1 MQHVSEFKEFRA
13 TSKANPIACV
23 TAVGRKRLVA
33 KVKASQKPGRVRNM
47 RAGRLNG
54 IKLLGHVCEIMDL
67 FPVVS
72 DKAAGELAERMMLER
87 LRREEAERSSRY
99 ESTKTGRRKK
109 R

>member
-1 MQHVSEFKEFRA
+1 
-13 TSKANPIACV
+13 
-23 TAVGRKRLVA
+23 
-33 KVKASQKPGRVRNM
+33 
-47 RAGRLNG
+47 
-54 IKLLGHVCEIMDL
+54 MDL